1 MINELSINN
10 RYELLIEE
18 CLKAKRKVI
27 DSLTAM
33 FDDPNID
40 YLWDTARNIS
50 LNQHQ
55 NPSQHHLPGLE
66 YVRKFMTHEK
76 ILKHIDSEFWGRL
89 FNETNILSY
98 VSSSVREEWTDQLY
112 RSDVPEF
119 NIDSVRP
126 TITSLIKDLPELFA
140 QRLRDAHDVLS
151 RSHKTN
157 KVQRFGKRMIF
168 SVFRSDKYLFL
179 SHFYDRTCGAI
190 NDIRSTISQLM
201 GGDQFNAWET
211 RELLYSIANKGIYGE
226 WVRLNE
232 YIAVKIFMK
241 GTCHLEIH
249 PLICDQLNIL
259 LSDNTIPDL
268 SSEWYVKEQKKRKTD
283 FHDLTNIVVSQDL
296 MKAIKADKP
305 NNDPFWDYIEHG
317 TYNHKPVLKYVEN
330 TGFLPEYKSHQF
342 YPTPK
347 AIVDRMWDEIEKL
360 NLSYNTTILEPS
372 AGTGRLLAYVDKD
385 SVTAIDI
392 APLHCEILQAKGFKK
407 THNMDFMNYSESNK
421 FDLIVMNPPFSKSR
435 SKSHAEKAR
444 NHLNDNGIIFA
455 ILPKSAIKEDYK
467 IIEHFKGVFENTNID
482 TYLVRID
489 K

>member
-18 CLKAKRKVI
+18 CLKAKRKAI

-55 NPSQHHLPGLE
+55 NPSQQRLPSLD
-66 YVRKFMTHEK
+66 YVRGFMTHEK
-76 ILKHIDSEFWGRL
+76 VLKAIDSEYWDKL

-98 VSSSVREEWTDQLY
+98 VSSSVREEWNDQLY

-119 NIDSVRP
+119 NIDSVKP
-126 TITSLIKDLPELFA
+126 TITSLIKDLPTLFA

-168 SVFRSDKYLFL
+168 TVFYNTYSWA
-179 SHFYDRTCGAI
+179 DRNIGAI

-201 GGDQFNAWET
+201 GGVQLDHWVTEQDLRALE
-211 RELLYSIANKGIYGE
+211 RRGIYGE

-317 TYNHKPVLKYVEN
+317 AYNHKPVLKYVES

-347 AIVDRMWDEIEKL
+347 EIVDRMWDEISGIYL
-360 NLSYNTTILEPS
+360 THDITILEPS
-372 AGTGRLLAYVDKD
+372 AGTGRLLAPLMGKYCD

-407 THNMDFMNYSESNK
+407 THNMDFMNYSENNK

-435 SKSHAEKAR
+435 SKSHVEKAK

-455 ILPKSAIKEDYK
+455 ILPKSAIKDDYK
-467 IIEHFKGVFENTNID
+467 IIEHFKGIFENTNID